1 MTGEGRMPAAG
12 QIAAA
17 MDAYFDG
24 IHYGDVDLLGSVLHS
39 DIRLVCPRDGLTLDR
54 AEYLALVGG
63 RPSPASRGDP
73 RYDELLEVS
82 AGTPDTGH
90 VRARLAYLPKVFTD
104 ELVFVCSEGRWQI
117 IAKVW
122 DYDLVPE
129 TAGDNPAAEGS
140 Q

>member
-1 MTGEGRMPAAG
+1 MSDLAELT
-12 QIAAA
+12 AA

-24 IHYGDVDLLGSVLHS
+24 IHFGDTELLGSVLHP
-39 DIRLVCPRDGLTLDR
+39 DIRLVCRRDGLTLDKD
-54 AEYLALVGG
+54 EYLALVGG

-73 RYDELLEVS
+73 RYDKVLEVS
-82 AGTPDTGH
+82 AGTPTTGH

-104 ELVFVCSEGRWQI
+104 ELVFVRDGGRWQI

-122 DYDLVPE
+122 DYDVEPE
-129 TAGDNPAAEGS
+129 TAGDEPAAGGG

>member
-1 MTGEGRMPAAG
+1 MSDLAG
-12 QIAAA
+12 LAAA

-24 IHYGDVDLLGSVLHS
+24 IHFGDAELLGSVLHP
-39 DIRLVCPRDGLTLDR
+39 DIHLECPRDGLSLGK

-63 RPSPASRGDP
+63 RPSPASRGDE
-73 RYDELLEVS
+73 RYDKVLALSS
-82 AGTPDTGH
+82 ATPATAH

-104 ELVFVCSEGRWQI
+104 ELVFVRAEDRWQI

-122 DYDLVPE
+122 DYTLAPE
-129 TAGDNPAAEGS
+129 DGSTAGGS

>member
-1 MTGEGRMPAAG
+1 MSDLAELT
-12 QIAAA
+12 AA

-24 IHYGDVDLLGSVLHS
+24 IHFGDTELLGSVLHP
-39 DIRLVCPRDGLTLDR
+39 DIRLECPRDGLSLAK

-63 RPSPASRGDP
+63 RPSPASRGDE
-73 RYDELLEVS
+73 RYDKVLALSS
-82 AGTPDTGH
+82 ATPATAH

-104 ELVFVCSEGRWQI
+104 ELVFVRAGDRWQI

-122 DYDLVPE
+122 DYTLEPE
-129 TAGDNPAAEGS
+129 DGSTAGGS

>member
-1 MTGEGRMPAAG
+1 MSDLAG
-12 QIAAA
+12 LAAA

-24 IHYGDVDLLGSVLHS
+24 IHFGDAELLGSVLHP
-39 DIRLVCPRDGLTLDR
+39 DIRLECPRDGLSLGK

-63 RPSPASRGDP
+63 RPSPAGRGDE
-73 RYDELLEVS
+73 RYDKVLALSS
-82 AGTPDTGH
+82 ATPATAH

-104 ELVFVCSEGRWQI
+104 ELVFVRAEDRWQI

-122 DYDLVPE
+122 DYTLEPE
-129 TAGDNPAAEGS
+129 DGTTAGGS